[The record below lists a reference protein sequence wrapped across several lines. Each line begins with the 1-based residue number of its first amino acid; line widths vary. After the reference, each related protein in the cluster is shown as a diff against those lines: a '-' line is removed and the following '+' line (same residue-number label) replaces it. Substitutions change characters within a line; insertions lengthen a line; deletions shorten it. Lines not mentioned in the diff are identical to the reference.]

1 MDSRGALVFII
12 FCMIS
17 FVGFALY
24 YAIKCSRRF
33 AAKADQRREAREDD
47 GTEMA

>member
-1 MDSRGALVFII
+1 MDGRGALVFAI
-12 FCMIS
+12 FCVI
-17 FVGFALY
+17 GIAALALY

-33 AAKADQRREAREDD
+33 QAEAAEVRQRDAE